1 MRAPSHFTFILRYNL
16 VMLNVRQRFTAL
28 LLTTLAALSGCA
40 PGQSANWSVQAP
52 RTEITTAN
60 GDLLVNGQP
69 FFPFGFYHISWA
81 DQGTAAQRLR
91 DVKII
96 AEAGF
101 NTMLTE
107 PIHSTEQEMPT
118 LLRAAQREGLFIVAH
133 GIGLESVRSLV
144 RQPSLLGFTL
154 MDDSNYNSTPAA
166 VAQLQ
171 AAYKAAAPHKLTSLT
186 LALAMNRPESGF
198 FGVSDMVS
206 NMSYP
211 IGGTDEIGVV
221 YSVMRQTALQAAQ
234 RGVVPVA
241 SLQTF
246 AWPNQRWPT
255 PAELR
260 NMTYQALMAGVKGV
274 VYYSYRSGGNQITDH
289 PALWSA
295 AQSMALQVRQLS
307 PSLLSGIRREL
318 RPIGEAP
325 SIRAVQYSGA
335 GASYL
340 MVLNSSAQAQPV
352 RLALPDTPR
361 LRPLFTSSDLKVQ
374 GGELSGTLGALGVQ
388 VFAVQ

>member
-1 MRAPSHFTFILRYNL
+1 MFT
-16 VMLNVRQRFTAL
+16 VCQRFAAL
-28 LLTTLAALSGCA
+28 SLAALVVLSGCA
-40 PGQSANWSVQAP
+40 PSQLASWTIQAP
-52 RTEITTAN
+52 RTEVTTAN
-60 GDLLVNGQP
+60 GDLRINGQP

-107 PIHSTEQEMPT
+107 PIRSTEQEMPT
-118 LLRAAQREGLFIVAH
+118 LLRAAQREKLLIVAH
-133 GIGLESVRSLV
+133 GIGLGSVRGLME
-144 RQPSLLGFTL
+144 QPSLLGFTL

-166 VAQLQ
+166 VAELQ
-171 AAYKAAAPHKLTSLT
+171 TAYKAAAPHKLTSLT
-186 LALAMNRPESGF
+186 LALAMDRPESGF
-198 FGVSDMVS
+198 FGVSDVVS

-221 YSVMRQTALQAAQ
+221 YSVMRRTVEQAAQ

-246 AWPNQRWPT
+246 AWPKQRWPT

-289 PALWSA
+289 PELWSA
-295 AQSMALQVRQLS
+295 AQAMALQVRQLS
-307 PSLLSGIRREL
+307 PSLLSGVRREFT
-318 RPIGEAP
+318 PAGESP
-325 SIRAVQYSGA
+325 TIRAVQYSGA
-335 GASYL
+335 GVTYL

-352 RLALPDTPR
+352 KLALPGAGR
-361 LRPLFTSSDLKVQ
+361 LRPLFSSSTLKMQ
-374 GGELSGTLGALGVQ
+374 AGTLSGTLGALGVQ
-388 VFAVQ
+388 VFAVE